1 MPNLSIIIPVYNTAE
16 FLPTCLDSVLSL
28 SSLDLEVIVV
38 NDGST
43 DNSLSIITHY
53 ANNDSRIKYISQKNF
68 GLSAARNAGMN
79 VATGDYVLFVD
90 SDDWIFPNTIAHYW
104 QRIKESNTDVVAGI
118 VGIAYEDGHMGVWDY
133 ATKLHAEHPIVS
145 GEEYLGLIL
154 SCGHFTPMA
163 YNYFCRRDWLINEGL
178 FFEPGIIHEDEL
190 WTPNLLM
197 KAKTITFGTVPHY
210 AYRRRTSGS
219 ITSSS
224 TSFTRLQSLIKI
236 VGILSATYS
245 TLQPG
250 TNSQKFFIYQIR
262 AIFRTCAQ
270 ITLRDNT
277 ESKFLFEDWV
287 TELPKPIEADPII
300 LTTLNKY
307 YSIKEQQNKVLVSQ

>member
-1 MPNLSIIIPVYNTAE
+1 MPNLSIIVPVYNTAE
-16 FLPTCLDSVLSL
+16 FLSTCLDSILSQ
-28 SSLDLEVIVV
+28 SGLDMEVIVV

-53 ANNDSRIKYISQKNF
+53 ANNDSRIKYISQKNS

-79 VATGDYVLFVD
+79 VATGDYILFVD

-104 QRIKESNTDVVAGI
+104 QRIKESNADVVAGI
-118 VGIAYEDGHMGVWDY
+118 VGIAYENGRMGVWGY
-133 ATKLHAEHPIVS
+133 ATKLHAEHSIVS

-154 SCGHFTPMA
+154 SCGRFTPMA

-190 WTPNLLM
+190 WTPHLLM
-197 KAKTITFGTVPHY
+197 KAKTITFGTIPHY
-210 AYRRRTSGS
+210 AYRRRSSGS

-245 TLQPG
+245 TLHPG

-270 ITLRDNT
+270 IALRDNM
-277 ESKFLFEDWV
+277 ESRIMFENWI
-287 TELPKPIEADPII
+287 TELPKPIEVDPII
-300 LTTLNKY
+300 LAMLNNY
-307 YSIKEQQNKVLVSQ
+307 TSIKEHQDDVLVSQ